1 MKKGRAVRII
11 ERPRERR
18 ELLPLSDNEQ
28 RILEEIEKR
37 LQEEDPRLAH
47 AVSRTSLHHHVS
59 SRIRWGGVAFLAGFV
74 MLMMFAVSAWLAIAG
89 FGVML
94 VSSLFVYQQI
104 RRMSGEQ
111 IRAYGRSGRFS
122 GLVARVTERFR
133 GGRRE
138 PPASER

>member
-1 MKKGRAVRII
+1 M
-11 ERPRERR
+11 
-18 ELLPLSDNEQ
+18 PLSENEQ

-37 LQEEDPRLAH
+37 LQEEDPRLAQ
-47 AVSRTSLHHHVS
+47 AVSRTSVHQHFS

-104 RRMSGEQ
+104 RRMTREQ
-111 IRAYGRSGRFS
+111 IRAYGQSGRFS
-122 GLVARVTERFR
+122 LPALVARLTERFR

>member
-1 MKKGRAVRII
+1 V
-11 ERPRERR
+11 
-18 ELLPLSDNEQ
+18 PLSENEQ

-47 AVSRTSLHHHVS
+47 TVSRSSLQHHFGG
-59 SRIRWGGVAFLAGFV
+59 RIRWGAVAFVAGFV
-74 MLMMFAVSAWLAIAG
+74 MLMLFAVSVWMAIAG

-111 IRAYGRSGRFS
+111 IHAYGQSARFS
-122 GLVARVTERFR
+122 LPALVARLTERFR
-133 GGRRE
+133 GGRKE